1 MTRIILGYLFG
12 LGLLVF
18 AIRLKKN
25 YENFSA
31 VLLSGSMAI
40 MYFITYSAY
49 SFYDLIPQVFAFVLM
64 VIFTVFTVT
73 AAINYNKQV
82 IAHIGLVGA
91 YAVPFLLSEGSEN
104 VAILFSYTAIIN
116 IGILVISFKK
126 YWKPLYYSSFLLTW
140 LMYLMWFGSKY
151 QTY

>member
-1 MTRIILGYLFG
+1 MG
-12 LGLLVF
+12 LGLLAF
-18 AIRLKKN
+18 AFRLKKN

-40 MYFITYSAY
+40 MYFITYASY
-49 SFYDLIPQVFAFVLM
+49 SFYGLIPQLFTFVLM
-64 VIFTVFTVT
+64 VIITVFTVT
-73 AAINYNKQV
+73 AAINYNRQV

-91 YAVPFLLSEGSEN
+91 YAVPFLLSQGPEN
-104 VAILFSYTAIIN
+104 VVILFSYTAIIN

-140 LMYLMWFGSKY
+140 LMFLLWFVSKY
-151 QTY
+151 QTC